1 MHESP
6 RVLLLAARAAELAD
20 PAGQARGGALW
31 RLLDRGRQL
40 DANVLRLPPGA
51 SVAEHVEYDVDVIL
65 VVAEGGGHLDDGTRR
80 RELTPGTVVWLPRTA
95 RRALSAGPH
104 GLTYVS
110 VHQRRAGMAIGGP
123 LTATAT
129 AIATG
134 AAASA
139 GGIVGEGGEPA
150 CALNRVC
157 PACGRLGTE
166 AGTRYC
172 GWCGEELPGSAA
184 P

>member
-20 PAGQARGGALW
+20 PAEQARGGALW
-31 RLLDRGRQL
+31 RLPDRGRQL
-40 DANVLRLPPGA
+40 DANVLRLPPDA
-51 SVAEHVEYDVDVIL
+51 SVAEHVESDVDVIL

-123 LTATAT
+123 LTATGTTVAP
-129 AIATG
+129 G
-134 AAASA
+134 AVA
-139 GGIVGEGGEPA
+139 EGGEPA

-166 AGTRYC
+166 AGVRYC
-172 GWCGEELPGSAA
+172 GWCGEELPGSVA